1 MNQPSN
7 EIPAHLNAHQRTLAK
22 PVRIKGHGVHFNRD
36 VNITLNPADVNYG
49 IKFQRVDLPDKPII
63 PAHFHNVVD
72 TSMAT
77 VIGQNDIVVS
87 TIEHLMASFAGMGV
101 DNVLVEID
109 AQEVPIIDG
118 SAAPF
123 TQAIREAGFKIQKG
137 PRAYFKVTEPIEL
150 SRNGDSFSI
159 VPHATFKVTGTIEY
173 DHPLI
178 GTQTKSLE
186 ITDTTFEEEI
196 STARTFGFLSQYEQL
211 KRYGLSQG
219 CSLDNVVVVG
229 ETTIL
234 NEGGLR
240 FDDEFVRHK
249 ILDCLGD
256 ISLLGMPIIGHIIC
270 HRTGHRFNHH
280 FLHKFLQSKGSWE
293 AHTVEPA

>member
-1 MNQPSN
+1 MNRPSN
-7 EIPAHLNAHQRTLAK
+7 EIPAHLHAHQRTLSK
-22 PVRIKGHGVHFNRD
+22 PVRIKGHGIHFNRD
-36 VNITLNPADVNYG
+36 VNIILNPADVNYG

-87 TIEHLMASFAGMGV
+87 TVEHIMASFTGMGV

-109 AQEVPIIDG
+109 AQEVPILDG

-123 TQAIREAGFKIQKG
+123 TQAIREAGFKTQKG
-137 PRAYFKVTEPIEL
+137 PRAYFKITEPIEL

-159 VPHATFKVTGTIEY
+159 VPHSTFKVTGTIEY

-186 ITDTTFEEEI
+186 INDTTFEHEI

-229 ETTIL
+229 KSTIL
-234 NEGGLR
+234 NDGGLR
-240 FDDEFVRHK
+240 FKDEFVRHK

-256 ISLLGMPIIGHIIC
+256 IALLGMPIIGHVIC

-280 FLHKFLQSKGSWE
+280 FLQKFLQSKDSWE

>member
-1 MNQPSN
+1 MNRPSN
-7 EIPAHLNAHQRTLAK
+7 QIPAHLNAHQRTLAK
-22 PVRIKGHGVHFNRD
+22 SVQIKGRGVHFNRE
-36 VNITLNPADVNYG
+36 VHITLNPADVNYG

-63 PAHFHNVVD
+63 PAHFQNVVD

-101 DNVLVEID
+101 DNALVEID
-109 AQEVPIIDG
+109 AQEVPIMDG

-123 TQAIREAGFKIQKG
+123 TQAIRKAGFEIQMG
-137 PRAYFKVTEPIEL
+137 PRAYFKVTEPIIL

-159 VPHATFKVTGTIEY
+159 EPHDTFKVTGTIEY

-186 ITDTTFEEEI
+186 INDTSFEIEL
-196 STARTFGFLSQYEQL
+196 STARTYGFLSQYEQL
-211 KRYGLSQG
+211 KRYGLSKG

-229 ETTIL
+229 ETAIL

-256 ISLLGMPIIGHIIC
+256 ISLLGMPIIGHVIC

-280 FLHKFLQSKGSWE
+280 FLHKFLQSKQSWE
-293 AHTVEPA
+293 AHTVEPG